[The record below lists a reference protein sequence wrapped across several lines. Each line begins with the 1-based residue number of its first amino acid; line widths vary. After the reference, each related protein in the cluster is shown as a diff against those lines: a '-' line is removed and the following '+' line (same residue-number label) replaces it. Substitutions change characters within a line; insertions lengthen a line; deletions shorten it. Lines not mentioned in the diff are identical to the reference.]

1 MIFSISTTDLSN
13 QVNSKKSY
21 KMNSTRMFTSVTDA
35 DGVEYRNYYRG
46 RVAGSFDMY
55 FIDKEENDR
64 EEQNTLVS
72 YADFLTLLEQN
83 TANGVLLC
91 TVWVQNKAVT
101 ATINCFCDVTMKK
114 ESDVNGYK
122 VRIVNVK
129 IQEC

>member
-1 MIFSISTTDLSN
+1 MIFSINTTDLSN

-35 DGVEYRNYYRG
+35 NGVEDRNYYRE
-46 RVAGSFDMY
+46 RVSGSFEMY
-55 FIDKEENDR
+55 FIDGAEES
-64 EEQNTLVS
+64 TLVS
-72 YADFLTLLEQN
+72 YADFLTLVEEN
-83 TANGVLLC
+83 TTSGVLLC
-91 TVWVQNKAVT
+91 TVWVQNKAET

>member
-1 MIFSISTTDLSN
+1 MIFSINTTDLSN

-35 DGVEYRNYYRG
+35 DGVESRNYYRG
-46 RVAGSFDMY
+46 RVAGSFEMY
-55 FIDKEENDR
+55 FIDGAEE
-64 EEQNTLVS
+64 NTLVS
-72 YADFLTLLEQN
+72 YADFLTLLENN
-83 TANGVLLC
+83 TTNGVLLC